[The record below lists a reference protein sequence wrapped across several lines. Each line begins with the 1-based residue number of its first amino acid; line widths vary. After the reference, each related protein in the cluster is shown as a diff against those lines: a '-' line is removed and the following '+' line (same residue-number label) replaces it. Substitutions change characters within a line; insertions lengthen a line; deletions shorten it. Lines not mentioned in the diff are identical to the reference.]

1 MVTGRVLRFDQVR
14 GYGFIAPDTGGADV
28 FLHANDLLDDKH
40 AVRPGTVVEFR
51 LEGGDRGLKAS
62 DVRIVGQRAAVS
74 PSHSHESSYESS
86 YVPSH
91 EGNAGDD
98 LCEVLSESEFKRE
111 ITELLITTVPTLTG
125 TQIVA
130 IRQELSSLAKSYKW
144 VES

>member
-1 MVTGRVLRFDQVR
+1 VLVVTGRVLRFDQVR
-14 GYGFIAPDTGGADV
+14 GYGFIAPDSGGADV

-40 AVRPGTVVEFR
+40 ALRPGTIVEFR

-62 DVRIVGQRAAVS
+62 DVRIVGQRGTTAHPQGSYAG
-74 PSHSHESSYESS
+74 SHES
-86 YVPSH
+86 
-91 EGNAGDD
+91 GGDD

-125 TQIVA
+125 TQIAA